1 MKKFMRNILSV
12 VVSAALLV
20 SSTIPVLADGHSHGG
35 GTEITETPSEP
46 TYTITLTTPVGT
58 ELNEDSTYEYGAYQI
73 FSGTV
78 PTNPESVVGS
88 EYNKEAGGYQNP
100 GDELAALPITD
111 IKWGNAFGTV
121 DGEEWQDNI
130 VKFVLALAKAPTG
143 AYSYAFHDFEGF
155 DGFIED
161 KDSNYLAARFYND
174 PNGDGTLEDSE
185 KINKNVNF
193 DKLAV
198 EVADVLADP
207 EHQNHEWLQ
216 AFTDILGGY
225 AQGEEGKYLN
235 KGYVEHYYKS
245 KSKGTTG
252 SEPDKVNTYEI
263 TVPAGYYMIRD
274 LSKIGENESYS
285 ARMLFVASN
294 VTQTLKES
302 VPTLEKQIV
311 RADGK
316 DYETEAAGVGDVV
329 TYKLTGTL
337 PSNYD
342 EYLGG
347 YQYTFID
354 ELSDGLTLN
363 EIATSTGTYVTVTV
377 KGLFK
382 WVPSTGLSGEGTWEW
397 DSTATATIP
406 IHYNDTEEAQKT
418 HENENHLGTGDGEVP
433 YNYQDT
439 YTPADAEK
447 PAQLKVFFPCLKE
460 IRITGD
466 GKDGTESGA
475 IYRLGYDDEDGT
487 AADGTTTFNSSRI
500 YVTYTATVNGNA
512 VVTNPN
518 ENTATL
524 EYSDNPQSYADTN
537 TTTKDTAEVYTFGLE
552 ITKVNASEFIKADGK
567 TTNPDGSVNEKVV
580 LANVEFAL
588 IRQKPGVS
596 GTEYQI
602 AKFLEVGAT
611 GETGDPFGG
620 KAYKSIEKWDDLS
633 VGADQTL
640 EGAVKAFLY
649 DASGIVSGR
658 GNYILISDTNGNICI
673 SGLDD
678 GITYTMVESKA
689 PEKFATIDPFT
700 FSLTAAKKGGTGADK
715 DEYTGQLESVTVT
728 KGIGDKDPVDLE
740 HYVDITNEGFTS
752 AAVSSSSSDPAE
764 IKYTAGKVENEG
776 IIEMLVDNFEYENLP
791 STGGMGT
798 YLYYII
804 GGGVILLAA
813 VLFFLSRKKPAKTVK

>member
-20 SSTIPVLADGHSHGG
+20 SSTIPVFADAHSHGG

-78 PTNPESVVGS
+78 PTNPESVDGS
-88 EYNKEAGGYQNP
+88 VYDEHNGGYQNP

-121 DGEEWQDNI
+121 GGSEWQDSI
-130 VKFVLALAKAPTG
+130 VDFVCALAAAPNG
-143 AYSYAFHDFEGF
+143 DYSYAFHDF
-155 DGFIED
+155 DGFTGFVDPAHPDQLNSIYYKVPGNTD
-161 KDSNYLAARFYND
+161 ND
-174 PNGDGTLEDSE
+174 
-185 KINKNVNF
+185 NVNF

-198 EVADVLADP
+198 DVAEVLAD
-207 EHQNHEWLQ
+207 EKHQNHEWLQ

-225 AQGEEGKYLN
+225 AQGSGGKYQN
-235 KGYVEHYYKS
+235 EGYVSHYYKS
-245 KSKGTTG
+245 GAGKTSGSG
-252 SEPDKVNTYEI
+252 SEAVTTYEI

-274 LSKIGENESYS
+274 LSSIGENESYS
-285 ARMLFVASN
+285 ARMLFVASD
-294 VTQTLKES
+294 VTQVLKES
-302 VPTLEKQIV
+302 VPQLEKKIE
-311 RADGK
+311 RTDGK

-329 TYKLTGTL
+329 TYKLMGTL

-347 YQYTFID
+347 YQYRFTD

-363 EIATSTGTYVTVTV
+363 ELTPSSKTYVTVTV

-382 WVPSTGLSGEGTWEW
+382 WIPGSGDPAEGTWEW
-397 DSTATATIP
+397 VPAATATIP
-406 IHYNDTEEAQKT
+406 IKYNATLDAEET
-418 HENENHLGTGDGEVP
+418 HTNANHLGTEFGGVD
-433 YNYQDT
+433 YNYQEIYAASTGDE
-439 YTPADAEK
+439 PAK
-447 PAQLKVFFPCLKE
+447 LQVYFPCLKE

-466 GKDGTESGA
+466 GKGSTETNA
-475 IYRLGYDDEDGT
+475 IYRIGYEGEDVT
-487 AADGTTTFNSSRI
+487 AADGTVTFNSSRI
-500 YVTYTATVNGNA
+500 YVTYTATVNENA
-512 VVTNPN
+512 VVTNGN

-537 TTTKDTAEVYTFGLE
+537 TTTVDLATVYTFGLE
-552 ITKVNASEFIKADGK
+552 ITKVNASEFIKADGDIN
-567 TTNPDGSVNEKVV
+567 NPDGTVNTDVV
-580 LANVEFAL
+580 LKDVEFVL
-588 IRQKPGVS
+588 IRPKTDAS
-596 GTEYQI
+596 GTAGTGYQI
-602 AKFLEVGAT
+602 AVFVDVAEAGT
-611 GETGDPFGG
+611 PEETDPFGG
-620 KAYKSIEKWDDLS
+620 AAYRSIKEWKDLKATNETDLVS
-633 VGADQTL
+633 
-640 EGAVKAFLY
+640 EVKGMLY
-649 DASGIVSGR
+649 DATTSGYLHGSGD
-658 GNYILISDTNGNICI
+658 YILTSDTNGNIRI

-689 PEKFATIDPFT
+689 PEGFATIDPFT
-700 FSLTAAKKGGTGADK
+700 FSLTAAKVGGSGADK
-715 DEYTGQLESVTVT
+715 DEYTGQLASVTVT
-728 KGIGDKDPVDLE
+728 NGIGDGDSIDLE
-740 HYVDITNEGFTS
+740 HYVNVTNKGFTS
-752 AAVSSSSSDPAE
+752 KAVSSSEPAQIE
-764 IKYTAGKVENEG
+764 YTAGTEGNKG